1 MHRELYMLYIYKFV
15 ALHFVD
21 VVSRS
26 CQVNFNSNRAVK
38 FLKKLFWNWK
48 IWWRRSL
55 LLCSFFFSWISGKLQ
70 KNVLL
75 FQRLRKALT
84 QFFPKPE
91 IRHRNE
97 KPFVIKNRKFN
108 SLFLLSIT
116 TQKHKFSRDKI
127 STCKKYFFVPRFE
140 MKNDWRRVARVRKS
154 EKFEAW
160 KAWSRKLVVL
170 LIKTNVFVRS
180 ISLNTWHYH

>member
-21 VVSRS
+21 VVSWS
-26 CQVNFNSNRAVK
+26 CQVNFSSNRAVK
-38 FLKKLFWNWK
+38 ISEKIILKLENLVTSIIIALFL
-48 IWWRRSL
+48 
-55 LLCSFFFSWISGKLQ
+55 FFSWISGKLQ
-70 KNVLL
+70 ENVLL

-108 SLFLLSIT
+108 SFFLLSIT
-116 TQKHKFSRDKI
+116 TAETQVF
-127 STCKKYFFVPRFE
+127 
-140 MKNDWRRVARVRKS
+140 AR
-154 EKFEAW
+154 
-160 KAWSRKLVVL
+160 
-170 LIKTNVFVRS
+170 
-180 ISLNTWHYH
+180 